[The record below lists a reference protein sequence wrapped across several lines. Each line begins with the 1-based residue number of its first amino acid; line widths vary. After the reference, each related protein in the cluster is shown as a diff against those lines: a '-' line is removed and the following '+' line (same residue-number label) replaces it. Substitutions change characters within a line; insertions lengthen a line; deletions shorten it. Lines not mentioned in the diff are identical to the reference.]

1 MKIISFI
8 TVLFFLIANFVL
20 PQNNTL
26 YVPTN
31 FQKAYKNGT
40 RSYDGKP
47 GPNYWQN
54 KSKYKIKAELEPKTR
69 KLSGE
74 ESITYFNNSPD
85 TLKQIILR
93 LFPDIYRKGN
103 ARDFEGD
110 PDVITNGVEIEKL
123 SVSGN
128 EIKMKGEKHSP
139 KRAVT
144 NLFIPLEK
152 YLPPKSQIEL
162 KVKWNYIIPDK
173 AQIRTG
179 AYDST
184 SFFVGYWYPQV
195 AVYDDID
202 GWDTENYTG
211 HTETYN
217 DFSDY
222 EVEIL
227 VPKGFLLWS
236 TGVLQNPEEVY
247 SQNIFEKY
255 KKAFQSDEVLGVV
268 EKKDYEKGIVTA
280 DKEKLTYKVIAENVT
295 DFAFAASDHYLWDA
309 SSLVVDKVTGRRA
322 FISSA
327 YNISTNDF
335 STVAEVARKSIESFS
350 TELPGIPY
358 PYPVMT
364 VFNGRGGMDFPMMC
378 NNSAVRELN
387 GTVHLTSHEI
397 FHTYFPFYMGTNE
410 RKHAWIDEGFATMIP
425 FDFQAE
431 NAPGYDPRSRNAQS
445 YAEFAGLDTDIPP
458 MVPSHQLKGASY
470 RTASYRRP
478 GAAFEFLRNFLG
490 DEVFIKALHEFMYR
504 WSGKHPA
511 PYDFFFTFNEV
522 TGEDLSWYWKPW
534 FFETNYPDLSIEN
547 LKQENGNYECIVKNI
562 GGMPVPVILKTYND
576 DGTSETVFN
585 QSARIWK
592 EGLKETTISFVSNKK
607 IARVELGTTQIPDTD
622 KTNNQL
628 IIEK

>member
-1 MKIISFI
+1 MKTISFI
-8 TVLFFLIANFVL
+8 TILFILIANVVFT
-20 PQNNTL
+20 QNNTL
-26 YVPTN
+26 YVPLN
-31 FQKAYKNGT
+31 FQQAYKKGT
-40 RSYDGKP
+40 RLYDGKP

-54 KSKYKIKAELEPKTR
+54 KSKYKIRAELEPKTR
-69 KLSGE
+69 KLSGV
-74 ESITYFNNSPD
+74 ESITYYNNSPD

-128 EIKMKGEKHSP
+128 EVNMKSGMLSP
-139 KRAVT
+139 KREVT

-152 YLPPKSQIEL
+152 HLPPKAEIEL
-162 KVKWNYIIPDK
+162 KVDWNYIIPDK

-184 SFFVGYWYPQV
+184 SFFVAYWYPQV
-195 AVYDDID
+195 AVYEDID

-217 DFSDY
+217 DFGDY
-222 EVEIL
+222 EVEIS

-247 SQNIFEKY
+247 SKNIFEKY
-255 KKAFQSDEVLGVV
+255 KKALQSEEVMGVV

-280 DKEKLTYKVIAENVT
+280 DKEKLKYKITAENVT
-295 DFAFAASDHYLWDA
+295 DFAFATSDHYLWDA

-322 FISSA
+322 FISAA

-335 STVAEVARKSIESFS
+335 STVVEVARKSIESFS
-350 TELPGIPY
+350 THLPGIPY

-364 VFNGRGGMDFPMMC
+364 VFNGRGGMEFPMMC
-378 NNSAVRELN
+378 NDSAIPELP

-397 FHTYFPFYMGTNE
+397 FHTYFPFYMGINE
-410 RKHAWIDEGFATMIP
+410 RKYAWMDEGFATMIP
-425 FDFQAE
+425 FDFQTE

-445 YAEFAGLDTDIPP
+445 YSEYAGLDTDIPP
-458 MVPSHQLKGASY
+458 MVPSHQLRGASY

-504 WSGKHPA
+504 WNGKHPT
-511 PYDFFFTFNEV
+511 PYDLFFTFNQ
-522 TGEDLSWYWKPW
+522 TAGEDLSWYWKPW
-534 FFETNYPDLSIEN
+534 FFETKYPDLSIEN
-547 LKQENGNYECIVKNI
+547 LKQENGKYECIVKNI
-562 GGMPVPVILKTYND
+562 GGMPVPVILKAYYE
-576 DGTSETVFN
+576 DGTNEIVFN
-585 QSARIWK
+585 QSAKIWK
-592 EGLKETTISFVSNKK
+592 DVLKETTISFESNKIVTK
-607 IARVELGTTQIPDTD
+607 VELGTTQIPDTD
-622 KTNNQL
+622 NSNNKL
-628 IIEK
+628 TIEQ